1 MKNAGDYI
9 IRRKGEDRMEIR
21 FGDVVWVDF
30 GENSIGSVQK
40 GKRPAVVIQNDIGN
54 KFSPTSI
61 VVPITSAIKKLN
73 MPCHKLLRCTKEN
86 GLIENSMILG
96 EQVQVIS
103 KTDIITLND
112 YECKLVLDAY
122 FSNVPRNLKVRA

>member
-1 MKNAGDYI
+1 
-9 IRRKGEDRMEIR
+9 MEIR

-86 GLIENSMILG
+86 GLTEDSMVLG
-96 EQVQVIS
+96 EQVQVVS
-103 KTDIITLND
+103 KTDIISKLGTLND

-122 FSNVPRNLKVRA
+122 FSNVPRNLKMRA

>member
-1 MKNAGDYI
+1 
-9 IRRKGEDRMEIR
+9 MEIR

-86 GLIENSMILG
+86 GLTEDSMVLG
-96 EQVQVIS
+96 EQVQVVS
-103 KTDIITLND
+103 KTDIISKLGTCTGCVFF
-112 YECKLVLDAY
+112 ECSKKFESEGVVWKSIEL
-122 FSNVPRNLKVRA
+122 SRRTS